1 MKPRKIVQSIGL
13 VIGLTTILAGC
24 NQETEATQKVD
35 ETVEEAKSEDSE
47 MIRLRPVAEDASIGA
62 VKDYD
67 LSSFFQH
74 KVAMI
79 APEHMVDEH
88 IVYTDSVGEVGHEI
102 YVYDTEQ
109 ATNRSLHKTSRT
121 IGSLVGIKDEIFWI
135 EYELTEDNG
144 YAWSIFRMKLDAS
157 ELTELYN
164 GVSMFETP
172 VPHLNAS
179 DDRVTWVD
187 YEASETMTT
196 SAVMQYLYDTATVE
210 TIQTYTLQEGEK
222 RDGEYVFDY
231 RVGGDGVI
239 VHRSSFADGEKTTK
253 LTTLDGTFDED
264 MGALVDFE
272 TGADYVALGKEG
284 RADFVGLTG
293 GAKQFQ
299 HKSTQSKI
307 TFDSFRFLPDQRIL
321 FREGMNRLLV
331 ADLNEA
337 TVSYLPS
344 RGGTT
349 SKPIYRDGQIVYA
362 ELGDGGLITFYT
374 INVN

>member
-1 MKPRKIVQSIGL
+1 MKPRKIIQSIGL

-24 NQETEATQKVD
+24 NQETEATPKVD
-35 ETVEEAKSEDSE
+35 QTVEEAKSEDSE

-307 TFDSFRFLPDQRIL
+307 TFDSFRFLPNQRIL

-349 SKPIYRDGQIVYA
+349 SKPIYRDGQIAYA

-374 INVN
+374 IDVN

>member
-24 NQETEATQKVD
+24 NQETEAAPKVD

-88 IVYTDSVGEVGHEI
+88 IVYTDSVGEVGRDI
-102 YVYDTEQ
+102 YVYDTER

-144 YAWSIFRMKLDAS
+144 YAWSIFRMRLDAS

-210 TIQTYTLQEGEK
+210 TIQTFTLQEGEK

-231 RVGGDGVI
+231 RVGEDGVI

-272 TGADYVALGKEG
+272 TDADYVALGKEG

-349 SKPIYRDGQIVYA
+349 SKPIYRDGQIAYA

-374 INVN
+374 IDVN

>member
-1 MKPRKIVQSIGL
+1 MKLTKSMKVMGITFGL
-13 VIGLTTILAGC
+13 SVMLAGC
-24 NQETEATQKVD
+24 NQETEATSKVN
-35 ETVEEAKSEDSE
+35 ETVEEAKSEESE
-47 MIRLRPVAEDASIGA
+47 MVRLRPVAEDASIGA

-79 APEHMVDEH
+79 GPEHMVDEQ
-88 IVYTDSVGEVGHEI
+88 IIYTDSVGEVGHEI

-109 ATNRSLHKTSRT
+109 ATNWSLHETSRT
-121 IGSLVGIKDEIFWI
+121 IGNLVGIKDEIYWI

-210 TIQTYTLQEGEK
+210 TIQTYTLKEGEK
-222 RDGEYVFDY
+222 RDGDYVFDY
-231 RVGGDGVI
+231 RVSEDGVI

-284 RADFVGLTG
+284 RADFVRLTG

-307 TFDSFRFLPDQRIL
+307 TFDSFRFLPGQRIL

-331 ADLNEA
+331 ADLNES

-349 SKPIYRDGQIVYA
+349 SKPIYRDGQIAYA

-374 INVN
+374 IDVN

>member
-24 NQETEATQKVD
+24 NQETEATPKVD

-88 IVYTDSVGEVGHEI
+88 IVYTDSVGEVGHDI
-102 YVYDTEQ
+102 YVYDTER

-231 RVGGDGVI
+231 RVGEDGVI

-349 SKPIYRDGQIVYA
+349 SKPIYRDGQIAYA

-374 INVN
+374 IDVN

>member
-1 MKPRKIVQSIGL
+1 MKLTRTMKVLGVMFGL
-13 VIGLTTILAGC
+13 SFMLAGC
-24 NQETEATQKVD
+24 NQETEATPKVD
-35 ETVEEAKSEDSE
+35 QTVEEAKSEDSE
-47 MIRLRPVAEDASIGA
+47 MIRLRPVGEDASIGA

-88 IVYTDSVGEVGHEI
+88 IVYTDSVGEVSHEI
-102 YVYDTEQ
+102 YVYDMEQ

-144 YAWSIFRMKLDAS
+144 YTWSIFRMKLDAS

-239 VHRSSFADGEKTTK
+239 VRRSSFADGEKTTK

-349 SKPIYRDGQIVYA
+349 SKPIYRDGQIAYA

-374 INVN
+374 IDVN